1 MVAWDA
7 MVQWTWFTD
16 MTWKFLVT
24 SVVKPQWDI
33 LEDYNSRKRNQ
44 LCQLKKYKD
53 NWVLHLN
60 LLKRKNEK
68 KKMET
73 CVYKCLQL
81 RLSGNLFCS
90 PPWNQKKK
98 KKVIRARF
106 DNAPRWVLI
115 GFTSSA
121 QAVTITKNK
130 AGRSTLL
137 SSLGA
142 LVSWY

>member
-68 KKMET
+68 KKWKLVFTNVCNWGYPEI
-73 CVYKCLQL
+73 CFVH
-81 RLSGNLFCS
+81 
-90 PPWNQKKK
+90 PPGTKKKK

>member
-1 MVAWDA
+1 MFAIEVIRKS
-7 MVQWTWFTD
+7 VLFT
-16 MTWKFLVT
+16 
-24 SVVKPQWDI
+24 P
-33 LEDYNSRKRNQ
+33 LE
-44 LCQLKKYKD
+44 
-53 NWVLHLN
+53 
-60 LLKRKNEK
+60 
-68 KKMET
+68 
-73 CVYKCLQL
+73 
-81 RLSGNLFCS
+81 
-90 PPWNQKKK
+90 PKK